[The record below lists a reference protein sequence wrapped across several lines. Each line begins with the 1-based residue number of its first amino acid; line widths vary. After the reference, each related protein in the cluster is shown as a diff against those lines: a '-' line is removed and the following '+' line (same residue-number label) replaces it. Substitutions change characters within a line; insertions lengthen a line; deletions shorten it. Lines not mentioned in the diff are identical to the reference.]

1 MGNPDADTLTAAD
14 RTHPMTSPT
23 RLWTL
28 RAAAIG
34 LAYFSSQMAVALYN
48 AYLPIFYG
56 AFVASNA
63 VIGLIMII
71 DNIASMTVQPYFGGL
86 SDRVQTRWGR
96 RTPFL
101 LVGMPLTAVAFALIP
116 RAPDLA
122 ALFAATVL
130 LNVAASVF
138 TSPSYALMPDT
149 TPPPLRGRAN
159 GIINLMG
166 GLGALVAFFYLSEL
180 YRRSRTLPFDVA
192 GALLVASLAVILLAI
207 PERRLALAAG
217 DVRSPAGD
225 ASAGRLLPAARAV
238 VRSPDRS
245 LLLLLTGAWAA
256 VAAVNGVQNMFTRYG
271 VHYLGLDPSG
281 ATQLLGFF
289 AAAFLLSAVPAGTAG
304 DRIGRLRTI
313 RVGVAGTLAV
323 FVAISVVR
331 HPVLYRA
338 LLVIGGVAWALWV
351 VNAYPFLI
359 DRVAASETGTYT
371 GLWNAV
377 LGFAGLAS
385 PPVYGLAVDA
395 LGFGAFF
402 LPGILFMGAA
412 LACVLAIRDGDRTRA
427 SASR

>member
-1 MGNPDADTLTAAD
+1 MGP
-14 RTHPMTSPT
+14 PSS

-56 AFVASNA
+56 AFVASNTL
-63 VIGLIMII
+63 IGLIMVI
-71 DNIASMTVQPYFGGL
+71 DNVASMTLQPYFGGL
-86 SDRVQTRWGR
+86 SDRVDTRWGR
-96 RTPFL
+96 RTPFVL
-101 LVGMPLTAVAFALIP
+101 AGMPLTALAFALIP
-116 RAPDLA
+116 RAQAFVPL
-122 ALFAATVL
+122 LAATVL

-159 GIINLMG
+159 GVINLMG

-192 GALLVASLAVILLAI
+192 AALLVGSAAVILLAI
-207 PERRLALAAG
+207 PERGLTLRSGLASREPEAEG
-217 DVRSPAGD
+217 
-225 ASAGRLLPAARAV
+225 AGRLLQAARAV

-245 LLLLLTGAWAA
+245 LLLLLAGAWAA

-271 VHYLGLDPSG
+271 VHHLGLDPSG

-289 AAAFLLSAVPAGTAG
+289 AAAFLLGAIPAGAAG
-304 DRIGRLRTI
+304 DRIGRLRAI
-313 RVGVAGTLAV
+313 RAGVAGTLAV
-323 FVAISVVR
+323 FVAISAVR
-331 HPVLYRA
+331 DPLLYRA
-338 LLVIGGVAWALWV
+338 LLVVGGGAWALWV

-359 DRVAASETGTYT
+359 DRVAPSQTGTYT

-385 PPVYGLAVDA
+385 PPLYGLAVDA

-402 LPGILFMGAA
+402 LPGILFMGGA
-412 LACVLAIRDGDRTRA
+412 LACVLGIRGGNLPGAAGAGR
-427 SASR
+427 